1 MSYQAPIPRPV
12 PLSSHVSVTMRLAS
26 SSYDLLIRH
35 VRLLRDCVGLSQQR
49 WGFGIEAAVVL
60 PSEVQLLCSFPDP
73 EFGARGALRLI
84 TNAFARHVPGVL
96 QGDHD
101 AIWSD
106 NTEIIEITHSVV
118 ALRSRFIENAP
129 VRAGLVKC
137 PEDWPYSSANKKTS
151 QASDMGVAVA

>member
-1 MSYQAPIPRPV
+1 
-12 PLSSHVSVTMRLAS
+12 MRLAS
-26 SSYDLLIRH
+26 ASDDLLIRH
-35 VRLLRDCVGLSQQR
+35 VRFLRDCVGLSQQR

-73 EFGARGALRLI
+73 EFGVRGALRLI
-84 TNAFARHVPGVL
+84 TTAFARQVPGVL

>member
-1 MSYQAPIPRPV
+1 MSYQAPIPRPH
-12 PLSSHVSVTMRLAS
+12 PLSSHVSITLRLAS
-26 SSYDLLIRH
+26 ASDDLLIRH
-35 VRLLRDCVGLSQQR
+35 VRLLRDCVRLSQQR

-60 PSEVQLLCSFPDP
+60 PSEVQLLCTFPDP
-73 EFGARGALRLI
+73 EFGVRGALRLI
-84 TNAFARHVPGVL
+84 TTAFSCHVPGNL

-106 NTEIIEITHSVV
+106 TTEIIEIANSVA
-118 ALRSRFIENAP
+118 ALRSRFIEDAP

>member
-12 PLSSHVSVTMRLAS
+12 PLSSHVSVTMRLA
-26 SSYDLLIRH
+26 
-35 VRLLRDCVGLSQQR
+35 VRLMRDCVGLSQQR

-60 PSEVQLLCSFPDP
+60 PSEVQLLCSFPVS
-73 EFGARGALRLI
+73 EFGVCGALRLI
-84 TNAFARHVPGVL
+84 TTAFARHVPGVL

-101 AIWSD
+101 AILSD

-129 VRAGLVKC
+129 MRAGLVKC
-137 PEDWPYSSANKKTS
+137 PEDWLYSSANKKTS
-151 QASDMGVAVA
+151 QSSDMGVAVA